1 MKAAISVPDATL
13 ERAEQKAHDLGWTR
27 SEFYSTAAERFID
40 QIEREDLAVDSD
52 AAVDNV
58 LLPKET
64 AGLPADSVV
73 TVTTG
78 SCDGA
83 AGGAAP
89 SPSVEDCAAACG
101 RRLQAASTAAA
112 TGVGRIERDA
122 IVMPTAMAGRRTRR
136 PCPAAPPPAK
146 IRR

>member
-73 TVTTG
+73 NVT
-78 SCDGA
+78 
-83 AGGAAP
+83 
-89 SPSVEDCAAACG
+89 
-101 RRLQAASTAAA
+101 
-112 TGVGRIERDA
+112 A
-122 IVMPTAMAGRRTRR
+122 IVTLDKADCRQVAGTV
-136 PCPAAPPPAK
+136 PAHLMSTVDEGL
-146 IRR
+146 RSVMGL